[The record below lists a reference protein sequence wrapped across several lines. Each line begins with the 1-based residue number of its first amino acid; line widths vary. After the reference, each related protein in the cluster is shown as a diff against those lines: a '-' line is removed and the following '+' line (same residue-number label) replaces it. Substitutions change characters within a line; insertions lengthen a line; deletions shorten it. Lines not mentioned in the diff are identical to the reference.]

1 MLISLKIE
9 PRAELQLENET
20 VQRHATTKIRK
31 TTTYKPYIYIC
42 TLVYC
47 KDQNSSISLHIFMYC
62 VCVEKYN
69 KQFLQNVVFLLL

>member
-31 TTTYKPYIYIC
+31 TTTYQPYIYI
-42 TLVYC
+42 YMYA
-47 KDQNSSISLHIFMYC
+47 SIL
-62 VCVEKYN
+62 
-69 KQFLQNVVFLLL
+69 

>member
-31 TTTYKPYIYIC
+31 TTTYQPYIYMY
-42 TLVYC
+42 T
-47 KDQNSSISLHIFMYC
+47 SIL
-62 VCVEKYN
+62 
-69 KQFLQNVVFLLL
+69 

>member
-31 TTTYKPYIYIC
+31 TRSK
-42 TLVYC
+42 
-47 KDQNSSISLHIFMYC
+47 NSIIS
-62 VCVEKYN
+62 EDN
-69 KQFLQNVVFLLL
+69 KLISGKIDILNYTCPVVLRTNL